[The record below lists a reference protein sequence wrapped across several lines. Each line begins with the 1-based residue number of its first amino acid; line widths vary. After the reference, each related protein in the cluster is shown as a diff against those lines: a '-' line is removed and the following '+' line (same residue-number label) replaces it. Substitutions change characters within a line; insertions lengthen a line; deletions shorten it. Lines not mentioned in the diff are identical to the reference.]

1 MEILQI
7 IFAVVQIALGTATL
21 VVGVKVLRN
30 ERGERDD

>member
-21 VVGVKVLRN
+21 VVGVKVLRK
-30 ERGERDD
+30 ERGDE

>member
-1 MEILQI
+1 MQILQL

-21 VVGVKVLRN
+21 VVGVKVLRK